1 MRDPS
6 PIKLLL
12 VESGRAVGGT
22 ERVVWELATRLP
34 EARFDLRVWLSDD
47 RGVDEL
53 AAALEHAAVNVD
65 RVAEVESR
73 WDWKGMLATWSRL
86 RALKPDLVHIHHVWP
101 AADRYLSMIAR
112 AAGVP
117 RVVVTEHIMGESHS
131 RGQRALK
138 RDELKNADAVTAVTG
153 AIVDTLVRDYGIERS
168 LVRVIGNGADLPDDE
183 HEAPLARR
191 WRERFLATPL
201 KPLWVVAGRL
211 EEQKGHDVLLDA
223 LVPLLRIGLDF
234 TLAVAGDGSRRGWLE
249 QRALSLGLSPRVQ
262 FVGQLD
268 DVGGLLAA
276 ADGVILP
283 SRWEGLPLVL
293 LEAMARGRPI
303 VATAVGGVADAIED
317 GVTGTLVPANDVD
330 ALAAALEALHRRA
343 DRAWRLGH
351 AAAELAR
358 ARFSWHAVVDEF
370 ESVYDEVLG
379 LATVTPEGDDSVRAP
394 SRREGR
400 GR

>member
-1 MRDPS
+1 
-6 PIKLLL
+6 
-12 VESGRAVGGT
+12 
-22 ERVVWELATRLP
+22 
-34 EARFDLRVWLSDD
+34 
-47 RGVDEL
+47 
-53 AAALEHAAVNVD
+53 
-65 RVAEVESR
+65 
-73 WDWKGMLATWSRL
+73 
-86 RALKPDLVHIHHVWP
+86 
-101 AADRYLSMIAR
+101 
-112 AAGVP
+112 
-117 RVVVTEHIMGESHS
+117 
-131 RGQRALK
+131 
-138 RDELKNADAVTAVTG
+138 
-153 AIVDTLVRDYGIERS
+153 
-168 LVRVIGNGADLPDDE
+168 
-183 HEAPLARR
+183 
-191 WRERFLATPL
+191 
-201 KPLWVVAGRL
+201 VVAGRL

-379 LATVTPEGDDSVRAP
+379 LATVTPEGDDSARAP
-394 SRREGR
+394 ARREGR